1 MRSDAENLYSGNL
14 YGGSTQGVSGNS
26 SGGVAVTGES
36 ASGGSSLPVNVLGSG
51 SGGASSGGQVSA
63 CVGIER
69 PSLFS
74 GSGSSLPIAN
84 PFAKAMASLGPVE
97 RYESLYMG
105 ADEFLNRR
113 VNEELQRAF
122 EAGIPSSEVYP
133 SAEIY
138 HIGTPSE
145 RLTSEG
151 FRSAV
156 SHGTSSVPS
165 HPTSSPVSFGPST
178 PVQSASAAPVGLQS
192 SPGGMSDVGSILTPP
207 GLPLRDPPRMAGS
220 YGISLN
226 DPVFGISSGSTP
238 CENSGHRPIPAQAPI
253 PPPPPQQ
260 GVGDPVAQLLV
271 GQGWLCLIH
280 DAYGPEL
287 REAINS
293 ADPIRSFRDH
303 DQTMRSKRLFHL
315 LQQNFTGYS
324 KIENLIKSQ
333 ISALGITESNGFE
346 LLRLI
351 RKEFSILSR
360 SEALGYRDQCTKF
373 RVRKSDHLPDIVREV
388 QTEIESFHSM
398 LEASVIAAQLQ
409 DVRIS
414 EGDQYLLYMRNL
426 PGKVQEFLQL
436 HQNATTVQQLFLG
449 VQDYYI
455 RTRVHGDMGSIH
467 VTQPVGKPDVKDKTC
482 YNCGKKGHLAEN
494 CPEPKKC
501 SHCGKKGHLAK
512 DCWEKHPER
521 LNQKPKLNLPS
532 LVEGARV
539 GEKVEERPKEEE
551 KETSFEELME
561 RKNKMTKNTMTNMK
575 MKTRVKITQS

>member
-1 MRSDAENLYSGNL
+1 MKNLREL
-14 YGGSTQGVSGNS
+14 LKQGY
-26 SGGVAVTGES
+26 
-36 ASGGSSLPVNVLGSG
+36 LL
-51 SGGASSGGQVSA
+51 
-63 CVGIER
+63 
-69 PSLFS
+69 
-74 GSGSSLPIAN
+74 
-84 PFAKAMASLGPVE
+84 
-97 RYESLYMG
+97 
-105 ADEFLNRR
+105 
-113 VNEELQRAF
+113 LQFTHLLR
-122 EAGIPSSEVYP
+122 
-133 SAEIY
+133 
-138 HIGTPSE
+138 
-145 RLTSEG
+145 
-151 FRSAV
+151 
-156 SHGTSSVPS
+156 TSSVPS

-178 PVQSASAAPVGLQS
+178 PVQSASAAPAGLES
-192 SPGGMSDVGSILTPP
+192 SPGGMSDVGSTLTPP

-220 YGISLN
+220 YGVSLN
-226 DPVFGISSGSTP
+226 DPVFGISSGSIP
-238 CENSGHRPIPAQAPI
+238 CENPGHRPIPAQAPI

-260 GVGDPVAQLLV
+260 RVGDPVAQLLV
-271 GQGWLCLIH
+271 GQGAMSHLLIQMAQEMNRRTVGQGAGDPSQSSGQGSTSGGRKEMKMDEKWIPSMPIASWKNWTSRGKELSGFKSWLEQFSGWLCLIH

-303 DQTMRSKRLFHL
+303 DQTMRSKRFFHL

-351 RKEFSILSR
+351 RKEFSLLSR
-360 SEALGYRDQCTKF
+360 SEALGYRDQCIKF

-449 VQDYYI
+449 VQDFYI
-455 RTRVHGDMGSIH
+455 RTRVQGDMGSIH

-512 DCWEKHPER
+512 DFWEKHPER
-521 LNQKPKLNLPS
+521 KPTAKPKAKAQPTKS
-532 LVEGARV
+532 GGR
-539 GEKVEERPKEEE
+539 GKGRGKGGR
-551 KETSFEELME
+551 SFISP
-561 RKNKMTKNTMTNMK
+561 R
-575 MKTRVKITQS
+575 